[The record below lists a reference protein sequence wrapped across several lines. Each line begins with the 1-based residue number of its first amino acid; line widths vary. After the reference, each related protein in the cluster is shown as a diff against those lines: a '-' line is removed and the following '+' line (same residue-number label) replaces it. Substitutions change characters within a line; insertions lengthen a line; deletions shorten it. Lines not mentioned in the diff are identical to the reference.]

1 MSYAIKFNAE
11 TNILTFSDSL
21 IKELTKQ
28 HGYVNFVFGYD
39 NFTVYTTQRFIPNSD
54 YKIISTELINKKNE
68 VLVTQMSTCLELPCD
83 WKCKYSKG
91 ELKLVDKCKGNVD
104 YVIYF
109 EKLAKGIFRTLT
121 SKIDNKYSRCLND
134 IRNGAVGY
142 NFVFSKSKT
151 GNRIKKGFAR
161 RQVDEIYST
170 HNTVFHLTS
179 SRYSYSIDFPVEK
192 KDFLGVLNQSIV
204 YYTFI
209 ILNKERI
216 LRQTSTL
223 SRELRN
229 NFKANYKYLFADIIV
244 KNKELFVTYVP
255 YQKAIYLVYEKGYS
269 ISGEPIKT
277 EIRQEIKLT
286 KYIQDIYPEYSSEK
300 VKEEYDRIAF
310 KLCPPDPEIKEV
322 KGEDIL
328 DWYDTKKYHY
338 DLGSGPLSSSCMRDP
353 SHRDKLQFYSKNS
366 SVSLIILTIGDK
378 LIGRALLW
386 NCVDGSKVVD
396 RPYLIRESDF
406 MCLEE
411 YMKSKNYLFVYDF
424 RERTDKKSKGYNPS
438 YFSDNYEKEFEV
450 QLDFIPDQLK
460 VQKHPVA
467 KRVEYNPSPSNIP
480 YLDNFNFFDTHNM
493 KLMTYRDE
501 DEYKKNHE
509 MYGITTTN
517 ENCCLKKE
525 LVTTYDGK
533 TEHIENVYES
543 IYHDGFI
550 YYEDAASIDG
560 DYINRDL
567 CIQSYNGIWYL
578 KDKAPESVKVK
589 VDYKLGDKVRI
600 TGNSNS
606 SINKVGD
613 IGTIVQLGEYGTHR
627 VHVPGR
633 RDHSNNTYLEEMELY
648 VEEPV
653 GEVSITTDLTEQFIA
668 EIDEMLSS
676 QISSPYVNPLGNGIL
691 YQTSNQHTYQPL
703 TVGRL
708 EEVVNQVMFPSEA
721 VRVVRSERI
730 QQEEVLTRSLN
741 QEELEYVDEI
751 RIA

>member
-1 MSYAIKFNAE
+1 MSYAIRFNAK

-21 IKELTKQ
+21 IKELSTEQ
-28 HGYVNFVFGYD
+28 YGYVNFVFGYD
-39 NFTVYTTQRFIPNSD
+39 GFTIYSERKGLPLSD
-54 YKIISTELINKKNE
+54 FRALTSELTKTHSKY
-68 VLVTQMSTCLELPCD
+68 LVKEISTCLELPCD

-91 ELKLVDKCKGNVD
+91 ELKLIDKCKGNVD

-134 IRNGAVGY
+134 IRNSANKY
-142 NFVFSKSKT
+142 NLVLNKSKT

-161 RQVDEIYST
+161 RQAGEIYST
-170 HNTVFHLTS
+170 HDTIFHLTFN
-179 SRYSYSIDFPVEK
+179 RYSYSIDFPVER
-192 KDFLGVLNQSIV
+192 KDFLGVLNQSILHNS
-204 YYTFI
+204 FL
-209 ILNKERI
+209 ILDKETV
-216 LRQTSTL
+216 LRNNATISK
-223 SRELRN
+223 ELRN
-229 NFKANYKYLFADIIV
+229 NFKSNYKYLFADIVV

-255 YQKAIYLVYEKGYS
+255 YQKVIYLVYEKGYH
-269 ISGEPIKT
+269 IGEDRTRT

-300 VKEEYDRIAF
+300 VKEEYDKIAF

-328 DWYDTKKYHY
+328 DWYDTKKYHH
-338 DLGSGPLSSSCMRDP
+338 DLGSGSLGGSCMRDP

-366 SVSLIILTIGDK
+366 NVSLIILTIGDK

-424 RERTDKKSKGYNPS
+424 RERKNPGTKGFSPD
-438 YFSDNYEKEFEV
+438 YFSDIYTRQFEV
-450 QLDFIPDQLK
+450 QLEFISEKLK
-460 VQKHPVA
+460 IQKHPVA

-493 KLMTYRDE
+493 KLMTYRDQ
-501 DEYKKNHE
+501 DEYKRNHE

-533 TEHIENVYES
+533 TEHVENVYRS

-550 YYEDAASIDG
+550 YYEDAVSING
-560 DYINRDL
+560 DYFNRNL
-567 CIQSYNGIWYL
+567 CVQDDRGNYYL
-578 KDKAPESVKVK
+578 KEKASKDISVKV
-589 VDYKLGDKVRI
+589 VYKLGDKVRI
-600 TGNSNS
+600 IGNSNDS
-606 SINKVGD
+606 RNHIGD
-613 IGTIVQLGEYGTHR
+613 IGVITHINKNGTYK
-627 VHVPGR
+627 VEVEAR
-633 RDHSNNTYLEEMELY
+633 RFDSNGCNTRSYDMELY

-653 GEVSITTDLTEQFIA
+653 EVSTTHDLTEQFIA

-676 QISSPYVNPLGNGIL
+676 QISSPYVNTLGNGVLSQIG
-691 YQTSNQHTYQPL
+691 NQHTYQPL
-703 TVGRL
+703 TVERL
-708 EEVVNQVMFPSEA
+708 REYVIMHDPYQ
-721 VRVVRSERI
+721 